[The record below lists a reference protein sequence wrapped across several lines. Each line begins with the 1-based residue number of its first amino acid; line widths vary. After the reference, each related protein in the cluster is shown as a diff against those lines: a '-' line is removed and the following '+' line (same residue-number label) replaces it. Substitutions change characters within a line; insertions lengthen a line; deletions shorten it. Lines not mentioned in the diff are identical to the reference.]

1 MRLESLKIR
10 VSAVRLTRTFGARPT
25 GAFGVVVRFAN
36 RSAPGDQ
43 SSEAP
48 FAASFP
54 ERPRT
59 LRRPLTAPACI
70 PDAWIEFWMII
81 GRESG
86 SYLIVDDR
94 AMLAASNQ
102 QM

>member
-1 MRLESLKIR
+1 MSVI
-10 VSAVRLTRTFGARPT
+10 RLTRIFGARPA

-36 RSAPGDQ
+36 CSAAGDH

-48 FAASFP
+48 FAASFR

-70 PDAWIEFWMII
+70 PDAWIEYWTII

-94 AMLAASNQ
+94 AMLTASNQ